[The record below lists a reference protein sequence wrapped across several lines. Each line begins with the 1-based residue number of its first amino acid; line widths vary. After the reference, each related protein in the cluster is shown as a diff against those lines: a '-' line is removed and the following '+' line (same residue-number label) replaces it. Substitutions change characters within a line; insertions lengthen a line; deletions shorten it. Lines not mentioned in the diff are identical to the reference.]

1 MTQKQPTTF
10 LTAAWRNLIMANY
23 EVAPSLLQPYV
34 PPGTELD
41 IWNGRCYVSL
51 VGFLFTDTRV
61 RGVAIPFHT
70 TFEEVNLR
78 FYVRYRSSGGWRR
91 GVVFVREIVPRRM
104 IALVAN
110 TLYREN
116 YRALPMSHRW
126 HETSEQLEV
135 SYSWQL
141 DGEHTLG
148 VTAERERIPIA
159 AGSEEEF
166 ITEHYWGYARWD
178 EKTTN
183 EYEVVHPRWNVHP
196 IIDHTLSIDCG
207 RVYGAEWEG
216 LTESEPT
223 SVFLADGSDVEVR
236 SGERIVM

>member
-23 EVAPSLLQPYV
+23 DVPPSLLESHV

-61 RGVAIPFHT
+61 RGLAIPFHT

-78 FYVRYRSSGGWRR
+78 FYVRYRSSEGWRR

-110 TLYREN
+110 TIYREN
-116 YRALPMSHRW
+116 YRTLPMSHRW
-126 HETSEQLEV
+126 HETSERLEV

-148 VTAERERIPIA
+148 VTAERDPVPIA

-166 ITEHYWGYARWD
+166 ITEHYWGYARWN
-178 EKTTN
+178 EKITN

-196 IIDHTLSIDCG
+196 IIDHTVSIDCG
-207 RVYGAEWEG
+207 GVYGPEWEG
-216 LTESEPT
+216 LTESAPT

-236 SGERIVM
+236 SGERIAV